1 MRVKTQ
7 GTRRKTP
14 GKSVV
19 ISRRKIEIIG
29 ILMMVGAL
37 LVVLAIISYS
47 RSDETA
53 AGIPFGKFLLLFGGD
68 QEVQAL
74 ADTTSNWL
82 GLFGAMMAHF
92 FIHSTVGFFSLVIP
106 ILIGLWGWFIF
117 QNKDQRVL
125 AYYTNY
131 VLLIVVLSATFV
143 GLLRTISWFPQLPVE
158 LSGAIG
164 DYTAGLLTR
173 FIGVIGGFIIIVTA
187 LLVVIILM
195 IDLDLKK
202 SLDRLR
208 MGLKASIGWIQARIG
223 RGKSAMKSSSGDR
236 FDTSETGLDAS
247 RKSSERVTSAAEDL
261 KIRTATPLEEI
272 LEQRERPS
280 RPRDK
285 TVSELDRASDVQAP
299 EKRALVGDD
308 GNSGEVTGDSPAN
321 DGSVDEAIK
330 DISQIN
336 ASLSRHR
343 FQYVPPSYDLLDL
356 PVEVDTVSKEELK
369 AKAKLVEDKLRVFD
383 IGITDITVTPGPVVT
398 LYELVPDSS
407 VKISKIVNLAD
418 DLALAL
424 AARGIR
430 IIAPIPGK
438 SAVGIEIPNTKPSL
452 VGFRTVVRSSH
463 FLDSGHALA
472 LGLGKTISGEVM
484 VDDLA
489 KMPHLLVAGATGSG
503 KSVGINTM
511 INSLLFRMHP
521 RSVKFVMIDPKK
533 IELAQYAPLRNHF
546 LAICPDVKEDIITD
560 PENAKIVLKSLE
572 MEMEQ
577 RYDKLAK
584 AGVRH
589 LVDYNAKVKSGS
601 LKSTN
606 DVSHYLLPYIVVI
619 IDELADLMITA
630 AREVEE
636 PIARIAQLARAV
648 GIHLIVATQ
657 RPSVDVITGVIKA
670 NFPSRIAY
678 QVASKVDSRTILD
691 TNGAEQ
697 LLGNGDMLYQPSA
710 RPKPVRI
717 QNAFISTAEVERVVD
732 FVASQPGFPQPYLLP
747 SVNVQSSHNGFQ
759 ATGARDKL
767 FNDAAKLVVH
777 YQQGSVSLIQRRLR
791 IGYTRAARIVDELEA
806 CGILGP
812 YEGSKAR
819 EVLVD
824 DEETLEQILQQK

>member
-7 GTRRKTP
+7 GSRKKP
-14 GKSVV
+14 RGKSRE
-19 ISRRKIEIIG
+19 IPHRKIEIIG
-29 ILMMVGAL
+29 ILMIVSAL
-37 LVVLAIISYS
+37 LVVLAIVSYS

-68 QEVQAL
+68 AEVQAL

-92 FIHSTVGFFSLVIP
+92 FIHSTVGFFSLVVP
-106 ILIGLWGWFIF
+106 ILIGVWGWFIF
-117 QNKDQRVL
+117 QDKDQRVL

-131 VLLIVVLSATFV
+131 ILIIVVLSATFV

-164 DYTAGLLTR
+164 DYSAGLLTR
-173 FIGVIGGFIIIVTA
+173 FIGVIGGFILILTA
-187 LLVVIILM
+187 LLVVVILM
-195 IDLDLKK
+195 VDLDLKK
-202 SLDRLR
+202 SMHRLR
-208 MGLKASIGWIQARIG
+208 NGLHASIDWVRSGIG
-223 RGKSAMKSSSGDR
+223 QGKIAKKLSA
-236 FDTSETGLDAS
+236 TSRPNGTEKIVDVT
-247 RKSSERVTSAAEDL
+247 RKSSGTVSSAAEDL
-261 KIRTATPLEEI
+261 KIKTAMPLEE
-272 LEQRERPS
+272 LLGEGEDPVRQTGKEMS
-280 RPRDK
+280 
-285 TVSELDRASDVQAP
+285 DRGETSKAQAP
-299 EKRALVGDD
+299 RRQALVGDD
-308 GNSGEVTGDSPAN
+308 VSFGEATSEIAP
-321 DGSVDEAIK
+321 SDEFPGASIK
-330 DISQIN
+330 DISQVN

-343 FQYVPPSYDLLDL
+343 FQYVPPSDDLLDL

-463 FLDSGHALA
+463 FLDSGYALA
-472 LGLGKTISGEVM
+472 LGLGKTIAGEVM

-546 LAICPDVKEDIITD
+546 LAVCPDVKEDIITD

-572 MEMEQ
+572 IEMEK
-577 RYDKLAK
+577 RYDKLAQ

-601 LKSTN
+601 LKSTKE
-606 DVSHYLLPYIVVI
+606 VTHYVLPYIVVI

-648 GIHLIVATQ
+648 GIHLVVATQ

-717 QNAFISTAEVERVVD
+717 QNAFISTEEVERVVD
-732 FVASQPGFPQPYLLP
+732 FIASQPGFPQPYLLP
-747 SVNVQSSHNGFQ
+747 PVNVQSSHVGFE
-759 ATGARDKL
+759 ASGTRDKL

-819 EVLVD
+819 EVLVE